1 MRDTSGAVIDANRLN
16 NNGSDDVAV
25 PAPET
30 IQEFKIQ
37 TSLYDA
43 TFGRGGG
50 GNVQAV
56 TRSGGNEFHGAAYEY
71 FRNNAL
77 NGNNPFLK
85 AAGVTRPTL
94 QRNVFGGLLG
104 GAIKH
109 DVSFFFVSY
118 QGRGDITGYAVVW
131 LTVLDCSIRLVIGH
145 FNLLKDKKL

>member
-56 TRSGGNEFHGAAYEY
+56 TRSGGNEFHGAAM
-71 FRNNAL
+71 NTSAT
-77 NGNNPFLK
+77 
-85 AAGVTRPTL
+85 TRSMAT
-94 QRNVFGGLLG
+94 
-104 GAIKH
+104 IH
-109 DVSFFFVSY
+109 S
-118 QGRGDITGYAVVW
+118 
-131 LTVLDCSIRLVIGH
+131 
-145 FNLLKDKKL
+145 